1 MSNWECISPSIPFGK
16 LIIIKSLLQKEN
28 LFPLSIS
35 KVKLFTALPNS
46 STFYYSNI
54 EGLLCLG
61 INIRYS
67 AFKLIIYDITEFI
80 IQLEVELTEE
90 FIHNYFF
97 LKSDFHCL
105 QVSNGFFGFLF
116 DESIDYCLSLFMMIN
131 DLNKCTLKEELITYT
146 EARNA
151 KIKAKA
157 KDTKLFIHQIKNDL
171 LNELNKSNNNVRS
184 KCSYVNRRSVKLDAM
199 LLMRLINGLI
209 MMKEINCLCFMDKMN
224 RRIRCLRSL
233 V

>member
-1 MSNWECISPSIPFGK
+1 MSNWECISPSIPCGK

-46 STFYYSNI
+46 LTFYYSDI

-61 INIRYS
+61 IDIRYS
-67 AFKLIIYDITEFI
+67 TFKLIMYDITEFI
-80 IQLEVELTEE
+80 IQLEVELNEE

-116 DESIDYCLSLFMMIN
+116 DESVNYCLS
-131 DLNKCTLKEELITYT
+131 
-146 EARNA
+146 
-151 KIKAKA
+151 
-157 KDTKLFIHQIKNDL
+157 
-171 LNELNKSNNNVRS
+171 
-184 KCSYVNRRSVKLDAM
+184 
-199 LLMRLINGLI
+199 
-209 MMKEINCLCFMDKMN
+209 
-224 RRIRCLRSL
+224 
-233 V
+233 